1 MLTVT
6 LVLVF
11 STALGLAVAGGLLT
25 FLFTLM
31 TPKRSAADGWFDA
44 APAGAGGRLEMATSV
59 SDLRVS

>member
-31 TPKRSAADGWFDA
+31 TPKRSAADGWFEA
-44 APAGAGGRLEMATSV
+44 APAAAGGRLEMTRSV
-59 SDLRVS
+59 KNLEVA